1 MGWAVSDNK
10 SNTTLQ
16 PLMAGPPSTADLKL
30 ADQMAEN
37 SIEKK
42 IVYFITEYYLP
53 GRGNILFWPIQTRV
67 DIRSISS

>member
-10 SNTTLQ
+10 TNTTLQ
-16 PLMAGPPSTADLKL
+16 PLMPGPPSTADLKL

-42 IVYFITEYYLP
+42 IVYFVTEYYLP
-53 GRGNILFWPIQTRV
+53 GR
-67 DIRSISS
+67 

>member
-10 SNTTLQ
+10 TNTTLQ
-16 PLMAGPPSTADLKL
+16 PLMPDPPSTADLKL

-42 IVYFITEYYLP
+42 IVYFVTEYYLP
-53 GRGNILFWPIQTRV
+53 GRYDPFLTNPN
-67 DIRSISS
+67 

>member
-10 SNTTLQ
+10 TNTTLQ
-16 PLMAGPPSTADLKL
+16 PLMPGPPSTADLKL

-42 IVYFITEYYLP
+42 LFTLLRNIISQWDK
-53 GRGNILFWPIQTRV
+53 ILFLTNPN
-67 DIRSISS
+67 